1 VGERRFSAV
10 SAPRTTGFSPA
21 QVSKSIVDQIG
32 SSLTRRSTIEVDRIT
47 LYGVKHKVE
56 SFRLAGEILSHR
68 KEWKEFEKVL
78 NDLSAKDVLSIYE
91 EICGAGKRPPAGGQI
106 PLNEYFRRK
115 LIPLNWKKEPKLFN
129 DPTGELRGWKMDFLK
144 NKIGVEITFNHAEA
158 IPWIFSR
165 LNIAGESER
174 VQPSSK
180 IEVGIAVFAT
190 ESMKRWSKMDNAVS
204 TFELASAWLR
214 EMKPI
219 LPIPLLLV
227 GLEAKGWTETT
238 SFRGTSRGTR
248 ST

>member
-1 VGERRFSAV
+1 M
-10 SAPRTTGFSPA
+10 
-21 QVSKSIVDQIG
+21 Q
-32 SSLTRRSTIEVDRIT
+32 
-47 LYGVKHKVE
+47 HKIE

-78 NDLSAKDVLSIYE
+78 TELTPRHVISIYE
-91 EICGAGKRPPAGGQI
+91 EICSTGKRPPAGGQI

-115 LIPLNWKKEPKLFN
+115 LPLDWKREPKLFN

-144 NKIGVEITFNHAEA
+144 NKVGVEITFNHAEA
-158 IPWIFSR
+158 IPWIFTR

-174 VQPSSK
+174 VQTTSK
-180 IEVGIAVFAT
+180 IEVGIAVFAS

-227 GLEAKGWTETT
+227 GLDATAWPQT
-238 SFRGTSRGTR
+238 SLFRGTAKGTR
-248 ST
+248 SSF